1 MQLTS
6 VLGAV
11 LGVFCRH
18 RYAHNTDIARHRLP
32 EALKG
37 VDLAIYLAFQALG
50 LRVSVK
56 PIIDRDGHGGVSL
69 AHLRANKHL
78 EVSQSAQKKLQ
89 SFQEDD
95 NSEIRLEYEGED
107 LTESGSKKHI
117 CRARSSRTRIS
128 GLDLHLERLKRRRVK
143 GLTTRYRTGTQVT
156 VGTRFAKTAFLE
168 GDCFDTVG
176 HCPLTLQSRAD
187 LCLLNRSWTP
197 VGLT

>member
-18 RYAHNTDIARHRLP
+18 RYAHNNDIAGHRLP

-56 PIIDRDGHGGVSL
+56 PIIDRHGHGGVSL
-69 AHLRANKHL
+69 GHLRANKHL

-107 LTESGSKKHI
+107 LTDSGSEKHI
-117 CRARSSRTRIS
+117 CRARSSR
-128 GLDLHLERLKRRRVK
+128 KRRRVK
-143 GLTTRYRTGTQVT
+143 GLTTRYRTKTQVT

-168 GDCFDTVG
+168 GDNFDTVG
-176 HCPLTLQSRAD
+176 HCPLTL
-187 LCLLNRSWTP
+187 
-197 VGLT
+197 